1 MANLRGMHEN
11 HIRILPSVEEMYLF
25 TDTPSN
31 YSPCAL
37 HTILNTSVLKPEG
50 SDILWILY
58 MEPILYFSESQFG
71 HRFLLLQTRP

>member
-1 MANLRGMHEN
+1 MGLILSTSSQPVQLECWISMANLRGMHEN
-11 HIRILPSVEEMYLF
+11 HIRILPTVEEMYLF

-50 SDILWILY
+50 SDIL
-58 MEPILYFSESQFG
+58 
-71 HRFLLLQTRP
+71 